1 MNTYGVRKRNE
12 WKRDFLVKSF
22 NILMTIIY
30 IITVYS
36 HQSKLVFWIYFFKCT
51 SYKCQELSR
60 NYITCDLDDPNF
72 GCTTIVIPLFS

>member
-1 MNTYGVRKRNE
+1 MVPEKESNGNE
-12 WKRDFLVKSF
+12 ISEVKSSD
-22 NILMTIIY
+22 ILMTILY

-51 SYKCQELSR
+51 SCKCQELSR
-60 NYITCDLDDPNF
+60 NYIKCDLDDPNF